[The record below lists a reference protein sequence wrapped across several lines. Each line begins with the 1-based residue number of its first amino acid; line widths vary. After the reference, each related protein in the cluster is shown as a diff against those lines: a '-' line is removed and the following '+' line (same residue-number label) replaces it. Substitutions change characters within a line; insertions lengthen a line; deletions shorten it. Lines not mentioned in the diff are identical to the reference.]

1 MEQATGPGS
10 PEFLSTHPSHA
21 TRRADIRTWLPEANR
36 YYAERPREGAVV
48 VAAIAAPPGL
58 PPPPPPPPP
67 QAPQEPAEAAMP
79 TSATTSLEEQFHAL
93 EALLARGTITDT
105 EHGLL
110 RKRLIETW
118 SFRNDAAA
126 TQRPAPAA
134 SRPWV
139 LGRWEGSH
147 QGEAIGMDGTS
158 FLFTLERGQI
168 YWLMR
173 RRTTIRNWTGNLQ
186 ASGTVVAM
194 TPETLELRGQYDG
207 FSEGRTGGKPI
218 EYSLKREGDQ
228 LDGVALGA
236 EGLPFTVSVRRR

>member
-1 MEQATGPGS
+1 
-10 PEFLSTHPSHA
+10 
-21 TRRADIRTWLPEANR
+21 
-36 YYAERPREGAVV
+36 
-48 VAAIAAPPGL
+48 
-58 PPPPPPPPP
+58 
-67 QAPQEPAEAAMP
+67 
-79 TSATTSLEEQFHAL
+79 
-93 EALLARGTITDT
+93 
-105 EHGLL
+105 
-110 RKRLIETW
+110 
-118 SFRNDAAA
+118 
-126 TQRPAPAA
+126 
-134 SRPWV
+134 
-139 LGRWEGSH
+139 
-147 QGEAIGMDGTS
+147 MDGTS